1 MTGTKA
7 LNKNVPS
14 HYNPS
19 TGETV
24 HRFQKQQQQQQRK
37 SELAAYDE
45 NVDDEDEENMSRF
58 QNEREPPDGSKKSH
72 QPQALFETSQ
82 NGKQERGEIKARQ
95 GWGHTVNTFQAQSK
109 EHQPKH
115 KKKDAKHEG
124 DGMEQEV
131 TDPITHLPVTQHD
144 ITSQELKHTLE
155 NIALTGSQQL
165 PVGDVGER
173 PQSKSQDK
181 VTECEE
187 PHADIERLFLPNHDL
202 KTQFINTFRFAIN
215 VGMVVILLIMT
226 LFLLLEQ
233 LLDVSKKLWIS
244 DEVGRRP
251 WADALLAAITLEAVV
266 LGLGVWGFRRWVENK
281 VNNLWEEQVW
291 KSETQSEKEKTSART
306 PESTQ
311 WLNSVLASVWPLVN
325 PDLFRS
331 MADTLEDSM
340 QSSLPKLVNMI
351 SVEDLGQGSEAPRIL
366 GVRWLPSDATARSA
380 SASRKSHGEDTQENP
395 QFEGP
400 NSQQQDPKHGEYTKD
415 EPQEKQEENLMKVV
429 EAEEGDFVSLEV
441 AFAYRAK
448 PAVRNLGAKAK
459 NAHLFLGIYLPAGLR
474 LRKYFIFFLNFEFC
488 IICLV
493 PGEVQADDLFI

>member
-1 MTGTKA
+1 MTGTKG
-7 LNKNVPS
+7 LDENVPS

-24 HRFQKQQQQQQRK
+24 YRFQQQQRK

-45 NVDDEDEENMSRF
+45 NVDDEDEEDMGRS
-58 QNEREPPDGSKKSH
+58 QNEREPPDGSKQSH
-72 QPQALFETSQ
+72 QPQAIFDTSQ
-82 NGKQERGEIKARQ
+82 NGKQERGEIKARR
-95 GWGHTVNTFQAQSK
+95 GWGHAVDTSQAPSK
-109 EHQPKH
+109 EHHPKH
-115 KKKDAKHEG
+115 KQKDAKHEG
-124 DGMEQEV
+124 DDMEKEV
-131 TDPITHLPVTQHD
+131 TDPVTHLSVTQHD

-155 NIALTGSQQL
+155 NMPLTGNQQL

-173 PQSKSQDK
+173 PKGKIQDM
-181 VTECEE
+181 VTEGKE
-187 PHADIERLFLPNHDL
+187 PHADIGRLFPNHDV
-202 KTQFINTFRFAIN
+202 KTQLISTFRFAVN
-215 VGMVVILLIMT
+215 VGMGVILLIMI

-233 LLDVSKKLWIS
+233 LFNISKKLWIS

-251 WADALLAAITLEAVV
+251 WADAVLAAIILEAAVF
-266 LGLGVWGFRRWVENK
+266 GLGVWGFRRWVENK
-281 VNNLWEEQVW
+281 VDDSWEEQVW
-291 KSETQSEKEKTSART
+291 KSETQSEREKTGT
-306 PESTQ
+306 CKPESTQ

-325 PDLFRS
+325 PDLFRG

-340 QSSLPKLVNMI
+340 QPSLPKLVNMI

-366 GVRWLPSDATARSA
+366 GVRWLPSDATARLT

-400 NSQQQDPKHGEYTKD
+400 NSQQQDPQHGEYTKN
-415 EPQEKQEENLMKVV
+415 EPQEKQENLTKVV

-441 AFAYRAK
+441 AFAYKANLV
-448 PAVRNLGAKAK
+448 ARNLGAKAK
-459 NAHLFLGIYLPAGLR
+459 NAHLFLNIYLPAGIR
-474 LRKYFIFFLNFEFC
+474 LRKYYVFLLNFQFC